1 MTTMTRQDWEQRY
14 QSLRIEGRAFI
25 DGSYRDA
32 VGGAT
37 FDSISPVDGRQLAS
51 VASCMAE
58 DAELAVKAARAV
70 FERGDWARLAPAQRK
85 RVLIAFAD
93 KLLANAEELA
103 LLETPVSYTHL
114 TLPTIYSV

>member
-37 FDSISPVDGRQLAS
+37 FDSISPVA
-51 VASCMAE
+51 
-58 DAELAVKAARAV
+58 
-70 FERGDWARLAPAQRK
+70 
-85 RVLIAFAD
+85 
-93 KLLANAEELA
+93 
-103 LLETPVSYTHL
+103 VSYTHL
-114 TLPTIYSV
+114 RAHET

>member
-51 VASCMAE
+51 VASCC
-58 DAELAVKAARAV
+58 
-70 FERGDWARLAPAQRK
+70 
-85 RVLIAFAD
+85 
-93 KLLANAEELA
+93 LL
-103 LLETPVSYTHL
+103 YTSPSPRDL
-114 TLPTIYSV
+114 STSRMPSSA